1 VAYTFKHGD
10 RPLEGITI
18 QRAVGRGGFGEVYY
32 ALTDS
37 GKQVALK
44 YLRDNP
50 EIELRGIAHV
60 MNLKSPH
67 LITIYDVRRNLEGD
81 PFVIMEYVGGP
92 SLRDLLI
99 AEPNGLGAQKAAF
112 FLCNIA
118 AGLNYLNERGI
129 VHRDLKPGNI
139 FYDDGYVKIG
149 DYGLSK
155 HISVSRHSGQT
166 VSVGTVHYM
175 APEIGSGTY
184 TKAIDIY
191 ALGVVLYEMITGR
204 LPFTGSSMGEVLM
217 RHLSE
222 QPDVSGIP
230 EPFAQVIA
238 KALAKDPQ
246 DRYQDVNEMVDAL
259 RASTELSA
267 SIASFDPAMLS
278 RVARGEPVDDPDRTV
293 TTPPRPPPVP
303 PLDARAAGEPVLAQP
318 IADEH
323 ARRGARAGR
332 RVDATLERLGL
343 DPHKRRPQV
352 FTLLVVLVAV
362 ATGLGLVSGH
372 GDWPEAA
379 AAVGL
384 FLIGG
389 TIGPLLAYFK
399 ILQRNLTRNSFLD
412 RIVYAGTGV
421 VFMIPA
427 IGMSAEELSEDFARL
442 AIPIAATL
450 FLCNWTKRIE
460 DGRRQRIRGGQAVW
474 PGILGLIGAAMIDAE
489 EYALVAA
496 GMCATLSLLTQA
508 TAAMW
513 PFGAVVRPGQPVAG
527 GAHGHRGRHFRRDAV
542 AGAVAGVARA
552 GEHIGRAVER
562 VGERISQAVEK
573 GESHEEEAGAAGA
586 QQSAEEQPVAE
597 AQAPAQTV
605 YIDPAAPSFVGRTA
619 NAGLSFI
626 AKLLLLGGV
635 TAAVFFNSQSP
646 VVVEDGAQKY
656 YWDSGSVKEKM
667 TDGKDKVVARVPAA
681 VVLAPLALGSILLI
695 AARRNEGAAHF
706 LRGFFGCGF
715 AIGAAIAAVGPAAK
729 AVQKFLTTNDWS
741 GLDDDMIGALGGT
754 AFALALSLALLFWPK
769 RQRNKPVVI

>member
-10 RPLEGITI
+10 RPLEGVTI

-60 MNLKSPH
+60 MNLKSPN
-67 LITIYDVRRNLEGD
+67 LITIYDVRRNLESD
-81 PFVIMEYVGGP
+81 PFVIMEYVSGP

-99 AEPNGLGAQKAAF
+99 AEPNGLGTQKAAF

-118 AGLNYLNERGI
+118 AGLNYLHERGI

-191 ALGVVLYEMITGR
+191 ALGVILYEMITGR

-222 QPDVSGIP
+222 QPDVSGVP
-230 EPFAQVIA
+230 EPFARVIA
-238 KALAKDPQ
+238 KALAKDPH

-267 SIASFDPAMLS
+267 SIASFDPATLS
-278 RVARGEPVDDPDRTV
+278 GVPRGEPVDDPDRTV
-293 TTPPRPPPVP
+293 TTPPKPPPIP
-303 PLDARAAGEPVLAQP
+303 PLDARAAAEPVLAQP
-318 IADEH
+318 IADER
-323 ARRGARAGR
+323 ARRAHRGARAAR
-332 RVDATLERLGL
+332 HVDAAFEKVGL
-343 DPHKRRPQV
+343 DPRQRRPQV
-352 FTLLVVLVAV
+352 LTLLVVVVAV
-362 ATGLGLVSGH
+362 AMGLGLISGN
-372 GDWPEAA
+372 GDWPQAA
-379 AAVGL
+379 VAVGL

-389 TIGPLLAYFK
+389 TIGPLLAYSK

-412 RIVYAGTGV
+412 RIVYAGTAV

-427 IGMSAEELSEDFARL
+427 IAMSDAELDSDFALL
-442 AIPIAATL
+442 AVPIAATL

-460 DGRRQRIRGGQAVW
+460 DGRRQRIRGGQAMW
-474 PGILGLIGAAMIDAE
+474 PAVLGLIGAAMVEAD
-489 EYALVAA
+489 EYMWVGA
-496 GMCATLSLLTQA
+496 GICATLSLLTQA

-513 PFGAVVRPGQPVAG
+513 PFGAVVRPVVG
-527 GAHGHRGRHFRRDAV
+527 GARGYRGRQFHRHAV

-562 VGERISQAVEK
+562 VGERLSHVVEK
-573 GESHEEEAGAAGA
+573 GESQEEEDSAVGA
-586 QQSAEEQPVAE
+586 QRPAEVPPTAE
-597 AQAPAQTV
+597 AQPPAQTV

-619 NAGLSFI
+619 NAGLSLI
-626 AKLLLLGGV
+626 GKLLLLAGIS
-635 TAAVFFNSQSP
+635 AALFYPSEIKLDQPSAIWKNGTVY
-646 VVVEDGAQKY
+646 EDG
-656 YWDSGSVKEKM
+656 DPLV
-667 TDGKDKVVARVPAA
+667 TIPAA
-681 VVLAPLALGSILLI
+681 ALLVPLVLGSILLI
-695 AARRNEGAAHF
+695 AARRNDGAAHF

-715 AIGAAIAAVGPAAK
+715 AVGAAIAAVGPAAK
-729 AVQKFLTTNDWS
+729 AVQKFLTTNNWGS
-741 GLDDDMIGALGGT
+741 LDPDTASVLIGI
-754 AFALALSLALLFWPK
+754 AFALALALALLFWPK
-769 RQRNKPVVI
+769 RQRSKPVVI

>member
-1 VAYTFKHGD
+1 MAYTFKHGD

-67 LITIYDVRRNLEGD
+67 LITIYDVRRNPEGD

-118 AGLNYLNERGI
+118 AGLNYLHERGI

-166 VSVGTVHYM
+166 VRVGTVHYM

-191 ALGVVLYEMITGR
+191 ALGVMLYEMLTGS

-278 RVARGEPVDDPDRTV
+278 RVARGEPIDDPDRTV
-293 TTPPRPPPVP
+293 TTPPVPPPVP
-303 PLDARAAGEPVLAQP
+303 PLDARAATEPVLAQP
-318 IADEH
+318 ISDEQ
-323 ARRGARAGR
+323 ARRAHRGARARR
-332 RVDATLERLGL
+332 RVDATFERLGL
-343 DPHKRRPQV
+343 DPRKRRPQV
-352 FTLLVVLVAV
+352 FTLLVVVVAV
-362 ATGLGLVSGH
+362 AMGLGLISGTRL
-372 GDWPEAA
+372 PEAA
-379 AAVGL
+379 VAVGL
-384 FLIGG
+384 FLVGG
-389 TIGPLLAYFK
+389 TIGPLVAYFK

-412 RIVYAGTGV
+412 RIVYAGTAV

-427 IGMSAEELSEDFARL
+427 IAISGDEIGMSFARL

-474 PGILGLIGAAMIDAE
+474 PGILGLIGAGMIDAE

-513 PFGAVVRPGQPVAG
+513 PFGAVVRPGQPAAG
-527 GAHGHRGRHFRRDAV
+527 AAPGHRRHHVHRDAV

-562 VGERISQAVEK
+562 VGERISRAVEK
-573 GESHEEEAGAAGA
+573 AEPHEEEAEATEA
-586 QQSAEEQPVAE
+586 QPSPEEQAA
-597 AQAPAQTV
+597 AQMV

-626 AKLLLLGGV
+626 GKLLLLAGISAALFYPSEIKLDQTDPIWKNGTVYESGDPLV
-635 TAAVFFNSQSP
+635 TIPAAAVL
-646 VVVEDGAQKY
+646 
-656 YWDSGSVKEKM
+656 
-667 TDGKDKVVARVPAA
+667 VPL
-681 VVLAPLALGSILLI
+681 VLGSILLI
-695 AARRNEGAAHF
+695 AARRNDGAAHF
-706 LRGFFGCGF
+706 LRGFFGCAF
-715 AIGAAIAAVGPAAK
+715 AFIAVIVALAPASEGI
-729 AVQKFLTTNDWS
+729 QDFFGTNDWS
-741 GLDDDMIGALGGT
+741 ELDPDTVPALVGT
-754 AFALALSLALLFWPK
+754 AFLLAVSVVLLFWPR

>member
-1 VAYTFKHGD
+1 MAYTFKHGD

-139 FYDDGYVKIG
+139 FCDDGYVKIG

-191 ALGVVLYEMITGR
+191 ALGVILYEMITGQ

-278 RVARGEPVDDPDRTV
+278 GVPRGEPVDDPDRTV

-303 PLDARAAGEPVLAQP
+303 PLDARAAREPVLAQP
-318 IADEH
+318 IADEQ
-323 ARRGARAGR
+323 ARRAHRGVRAGR
-332 RVDATLERLGL
+332 RVDATLEKLGL
-343 DPHKRRPQV
+343 DPRQRRPQV

-372 GDWPEAA
+372 RDWPEAA

-474 PGILGLIGAAMIDAE
+474 PGILGLIGSGMIDAE

-513 PFGAVVRPGQPVAG
+513 PFGAVVRPGRPIAG
-527 GAHGHRGRHFRRDAV
+527 AAPGHRGRHFRRDAV

-552 GEHIGRAVER
+552 GEQIGRAAER

-573 GESHEEEAGAAGA
+573 AQSPKQEDQVAGA
-586 QQSAEEQPVAE
+586 QQVAEEQPA
-597 AQAPAQTV
+597 AQTV

-626 AKLLLLGGV
+626 GKLLLLGGV
-635 TAAVFFNSQSP
+635 TAAVFFNYQSP

-656 YWDSGSVKEKM
+656 YWDSGSVKEK
-667 TDGKDKVVARVPAA
+667 TKDGEDEVVARVPAA
-681 VVLAPLALGSILLI
+681 VVLPPLVLGSILLI

-715 AIGAAIAAVGPAAK
+715 AIGAAVAALGPAAK
-729 AVQKFLTTNDWS
+729 AFQEFLTTNDWS
-741 GLDDDMIGALGGT
+741 GLGDDMIGPLAGT
-754 AFALALSLALLFWPK
+754 ALTLALALALLFWPK

>member
-1 VAYTFKHGD
+1 MAYTFKHGD

-754 AFALALSLALLFWPK
+754 AFALALLFWPK

>member
-191 ALGVVLYEMITGR
+191 ALGVILYEMITGR

-278 RVARGEPVDDPDRTV
+278 GVARGEPVDDPDRTV
-293 TTPPRPPPVP
+293 TTPPKPPPVP
-303 PLDARAAGEPVLAQP
+303 SLDARAAREPVLAQP
-318 IADEH
+318 IADEQ
-323 ARRGARAGR
+323 ARRAHRGARAGR
-332 RVDATLERLGL
+332 RVDATFERLGL
-343 DPHKRRPQV
+343 DPRKRRPQV
-352 FTLLVVLVAV
+352 FTLLVVVVAV
-362 ATGLGLVSGH
+362 AVGLGLISERNL
-372 GDWPEAA
+372 PEAA
-379 AAVGL
+379 VAVGL

-389 TIGPLLAYFK
+389 TIGPLIAYFK

-412 RIVYAGTGV
+412 RIVYAGTGI

-450 FLCNWTKRIE
+450 FLCDWTKRIE

-474 PGILGLIGAAMIDAE
+474 PAILGLIGAGMVDAE
-489 EYALVAA
+489 EYVLVAA

-513 PFGAVVRPGQPVAG
+513 PFGAVVRPGRPVAG

-562 VGERISQAVEK
+562 VGERLSQAVEK
-573 GESHEEEAGAAGA
+573 GESHEEEGEAAGA

-626 AKLLLLGGV
+626 GKLLLLAGV
-635 TAAVFFNSQSP
+635 SAALFYPSEIKLDQTDPIWKNGTVYESGDALVTIPAAAVL
-646 VVVEDGAQKY
+646 
-656 YWDSGSVKEKM
+656 
-667 TDGKDKVVARVPAA
+667 VPL
-681 VVLAPLALGSILLI
+681 VLGSILLI

-706 LRGFFGCGF
+706 LRGFFGCAF
-715 AIGAAIAAVGPAAK
+715 AFIAVIVALAPASEAIQDFFG
-729 AVQKFLTTNDWS
+729 TNDWS
-741 GLDDDMIGALGGT
+741 ELDPDTVPALVGT
-754 AFALALSLALLFWPK
+754 AFLLAVSVVLLFWPK